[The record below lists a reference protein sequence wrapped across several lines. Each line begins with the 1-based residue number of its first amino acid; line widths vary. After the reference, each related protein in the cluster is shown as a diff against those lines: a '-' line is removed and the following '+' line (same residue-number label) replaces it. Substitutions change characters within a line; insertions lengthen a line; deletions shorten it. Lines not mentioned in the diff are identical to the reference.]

1 MISNR
6 ESSILSI
13 DYGERFFGFAIKLKD
28 ENTIFPLKVIDSKGI
43 DIHEQINTYIS
54 EYNVEKIVIG
64 YPIGLSGK
72 STRVS
77 DLVDMFI
84 KDLQM
89 ISELEIFK
97 IDERFSSKIN
107 KLNEGSRI
115 DSSAALINLE
125 TYIKNNEWL

>member
-1 MISNR
+1 MISIR

-28 ENTIFPLKVIDSKGI
+28 ETTIFPLKVIDSKGI
-43 DIHEQINTYIS
+43 NIYKNINLYIA
-54 EYNVEKIVIG
+54 EYKVNKIIVG

-77 DLVDMFI
+77 DLVDIFI

-89 ISELEIFK
+89 VNGVEVFK

-107 KLNEGSRI
+107 KFNQGTRI

-125 TYIKNNEWL
+125 TYIKNND

>member
-1 MISNR
+1 MISIR

-28 ENTIFPLKVIDSKGI
+28 ETTIFPLKVIDSKGI
-43 DIHEQINTYIS
+43 NIYKNINLYIA
-54 EYNVEKIVIG
+54 EYKVNVIIVG

-77 DLVDMFI
+77 DLVDIFI
-84 KDLQM
+84 KDLQV
-89 ISELEIFK
+89 INGVEVFK

-107 KLNEGSRI
+107 KFNQGTRT

-125 TYIKNNEWL
+125 TYIKNND

>member
-1 MISNR
+1 MISIR

-28 ENTIFPLKVIDSKGI
+28 ETTIFPLNVIDSKGI
-43 DIHEQINTYIS
+43 NIYKNIDLYIA
-54 EYNVEKIVIG
+54 EYKVNKIIVG

-77 DLVDMFI
+77 DLVDIFI

-89 ISELEIFK
+89 INGVEVFK

-107 KLNEGSRI
+107 KFNQGTRI

-125 TYIKNNEWL
+125 TYIKNND

>member
-1 MISNR
+1 MTSIR

-28 ENTIFPLKVIDSKGI
+28 ETTIFPLKVIDSKGI
-43 DIHEQINTYIS
+43 NIYKNINLYIA
-54 EYNVEKIVIG
+54 EYKVNVIIVG

-77 DLVDMFI
+77 DLVDIFI
-84 KDLQM
+84 KDLQV
-89 ISELEIFK
+89 INGVEVFK

-107 KLNEGSRI
+107 KFNQGTRT

-125 TYIKNNEWL
+125 TYIKNND

>member
-1 MISNR
+1 MISIR

-28 ENTIFPLKVIDSKGI
+28 ETTIFPLKVIDSKGI
-43 DIHEQINTYIS
+43 NIYKNINLYIA
-54 EYNVEKIVIG
+54 EYKVNIIIVG

-77 DLVDMFI
+77 DLVDIFI
-84 KDLQM
+84 KDLQV
-89 ISELEIFK
+89 INGVEVFK

-107 KLNEGSRI
+107 KFNQGTRT

-125 TYIKNNEWL
+125 TYIKNND

>member
-1 MISNR
+1 MISIR

-28 ENTIFPLKVIDSKGI
+28 ETTIFPLKVIDSKGI
-43 DIHEQINTYIS
+43 NIYKNINLYIA
-54 EYNVEKIVIG
+54 EYKVNIIIVG

-77 DLVDMFI
+77 DLVDIFI

-89 ISELEIFK
+89 INGVEVFK

-107 KLNEGSRI
+107 KFNQGTRI

-125 TYIKNNEWL
+125 TYIKNND